1 MCGRYV
7 LDPITGKSAPQYPAE
22 PMRRLR
28 FAADHDLT
36 GYDIRPTN
44 NCAVV
49 LPRGELATAR
59 WGWARDFATGGRII
73 NARWE
78 TATEKRTFAQAV
90 ELRRCV
96 IPATGYY
103 EWRRDD
109 RDRPLEK
116 YAFLPANGD
125 TLLSMAGLYE
135 DVTTAEG
142 TERRFLVLTRP
153 MGTYASIHDRT
164 PIMLSEAGEE
174 AWLDPQAP
182 MGDVLDAAQ
191 SMGDHDVVPRR
202 VASGPNK
209 ARPAGA
215 WLLDAVA
222 TQ

>member
-7 LDPITGKSAPQYPAE
+7 LDPATGKSVPQFPAE

-28 FAADHDLT
+28 FAVDHDLT

-44 NCAVV
+44 RCAVV

-59 WGWARDFATGGRII
+59 WGWIRDFATGGRII

-90 ELRRCV
+90 EQRRCV

-116 YAFLPANGD
+116 YAFLPAAD
-125 TLLSMAGLYE
+125 DALLAMAGLYE
-135 DVTTAEG
+135 DVTTPEG
-142 TERRFLVLTRP
+142 AERRFLVLTRP
-153 MGTYASIHDRT
+153 MVKHAAIHDRT
-164 PIMLSEAGEE
+164 PVMLSEAGEE
-174 AWLDPQAP
+174 AWLDLAAP
-182 MGDVLDAAQ
+182 MGDVLDAAR
-191 SMGDHDVVPRR
+191 SMGDDDLAVRK
-202 VASGPNK
+202 VASGPTK
-209 ARPAGA
+209 AKPAGP
-215 WLLDAVA
+215 WLMEQVEA
-222 TQ
+222 

>member
-7 LDPITGKSAPQYPAE
+7 LDPITGKSVPQFPAE

-28 FAADHDLT
+28 FAADHYLT

-49 LPRGELATAR
+49 QPRGELGTAR
-59 WGWARDFATGGRII
+59 WGWVRDFATGGRII

-90 ELRRCV
+90 EQRRCV

-116 YAFLPANGD
+116 YAFLPATEGA
-125 TLLSMAGLYE
+125 LLAMAGLYE
-135 DVTTAEG
+135 DVTTPEG
-142 TERRFLVLTRP
+142 LERRFLVLTRA
-153 MGTYASIHDRT
+153 MAKHAAIHDRT
-164 PIMLSEAGEE
+164 PVMLSEDGEE
-174 AWLDPQAP
+174 AWLDPAAP
-182 MGDVLDAAQ
+182 MAEVLDAAR
-191 SMGDHDVVPRR
+191 SMGDDDVEPRR

-209 ARPAGA
+209 AKPAGA
-215 WLLDAVA
+215 WLLDPV
-222 TQ
+222 TKP